1 MKKKMELM
9 IILKG
14 WKPDY
19 DNNFGSVIYCIL
31 FLFIYLF
38 IFIYCILNSWHEKS

>member
-19 DNNFGSVIYCIL
+19 DDNFGNVIYCIL
-31 FLFIYLF
+31 FYFYLFIYF
-38 IFIYCILNSWHEKS
+38 YILYFKQLT